1 MNNKTILLA
10 SSITLIT
17 AISGNANA
25 KSWKDVLNTVKEQAS
40 GQSLN
45 SAANPQV
52 TNVTQELKS
61 GSLTDLL
68 MKRVGVTQAQAEG
81 GAGALFQV
89 AKGKMQTDSFSQLE
103 QSVPGI
109 QSMLGA
115 APPTASQASTL
126 GGFAGGLSSLTGN
139 SGGTTGNLLAVASA
153 FQQQGMSPAMIQQ
166 FVPVIIEYV
175 KSNSN
180 GALASTLSSALLGQ

>member
-10 SSITLIT
+10 GSITLIT

-40 GQSLN
+40 AQSLN
-45 SAANPQV
+45 SAASPHA
-52 TNVTQELKS
+52 TQELKS

-68 MKRVGVTQAQAEG
+68 IKRVGVTQAQAEG
-81 GAGALFQV
+81 GAGALFQA
-89 AKGKMQTDSFSQLE
+89 AKGKMQADSFSQLE

-115 APPTASQASTL
+115 APTASQTSTL
-126 GGFAGGLSSLTGN
+126 GGFAGGLSSLAGS

-175 KSNSN
+175 KNNSN
-180 GALASTLSSALLGQ
+180 GALASTLSSALLEQ

>member
-10 SSITLIT
+10 GSITLVT

-40 GQSLN
+40 AQSLN
-45 SAANPQV
+45 SAANPHAP
-52 TNVTQELKS
+52 QELKS

-115 APPTASQASTL
+115 APTAIQTSTL
-126 GGFAGGLSSLTGN
+126 GGFAGELSSLTGS
-139 SGGTTGNLLAVASA
+139 SGGTTTGNLLAVASA